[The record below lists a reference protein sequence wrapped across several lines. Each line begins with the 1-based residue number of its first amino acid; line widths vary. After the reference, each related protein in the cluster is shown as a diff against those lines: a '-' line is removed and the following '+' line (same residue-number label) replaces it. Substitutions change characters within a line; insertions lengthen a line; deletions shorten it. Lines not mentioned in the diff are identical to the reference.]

1 MLPKARLHFISLL
14 LGRGDD
20 LIDLIMGGP
29 FTETVWE
36 VAFHRYKDGLD
47 GSDLKRFERAFK
59 DPSNYSDVLAIA
71 ETAATSSS
79 HKFSGSL
86 KAVLAPFV
94 ELAPVFD
101 VVSQINGGVGCAVWG
116 PMKLIIQVFLPL
128 GTLTE

>member
-1 MLPKARLHFISLL
+1 
-14 LGRGDD
+14 
-20 LIDLIMGGP
+20 MGGP
-29 FTETVWE
+29 SSETVWE

-59 DPSNYSDVLAIA
+59 DPSDYSDVLATA

-86 KAVLAPFV
+86 KVVLAPFV

-101 VVSQINGGVGCAVWG
+101 VVSQINGGIGCAVWG
-116 PMKLIIQVFLPL
+116 PLKLIIQVVLLL
-128 GTLTE
+128 GVLIEFPTNKRS

>member
-1 MLPKARLHFISLL
+1 
-14 LGRGDD
+14 
-20 LIDLIMGGP
+20 LIHLIMGGP
-29 FTETVWE
+29 PSTETVWE

-59 DPSNYSDVLAIA
+59 DPSGYPDVLATA

-86 KAVLAPFV
+86 KVVLAPFV

-101 VVSQINGGVGCAVWG
+101 VASQINGGIGCAVWG
-116 PMKLIIQVFLPL
+116 PLKLIIPVLLPL
-128 GTLTE
+128 KTL